1 MKIVVAP
8 NAFKGSIS
16 AKQAADVM
24 AQAVS
29 ELYPD
34 INTVKVPFSDGGD
47 GLLEVLR
54 DIMEGSIQKVKVKDP
69 LGREIVSELC
79 IVEKEKIA
87 AIEMAR
93 ASGLALLKKH
103 ELDPTKTT
111 TLGTGEL
118 IKYALDLGVK
128 KIIIGIGGS
137 ATNDGGIGVASA
149 LGIRFLDKN
158 GKELY
163 PCGGNLIK
171 IQDIDFS
178 GLDPRI
184 KECEIVVVCD
194 VDNPLLGENGATRVY
209 GPQKGATLK
218 MIEILEKGLKNLAQ
232 IIKRKRG
239 MDITNIPG
247 GGAAGGLGAG
257 LYAFLGGKLKK
268 GIEVMKELTSLDE
281 KIKGASLVITGEG
294 KLDNQIFFGKG
305 PYGVAETAN
314 KYNVPCIALCG
325 SIDVNMDF
333 KKARQI
339 GIHGIFTIIPG
350 PVSLDTAMKN
360 VREYLKDATQR
371 VVAFFVDCIK
381 KRA

>member
-171 IQDIDFS
+171 IQDIDLS

-333 KKARQI
+333 KKARQR

-381 KRA
+381 RA

>member
-381 KRA
+381 RA